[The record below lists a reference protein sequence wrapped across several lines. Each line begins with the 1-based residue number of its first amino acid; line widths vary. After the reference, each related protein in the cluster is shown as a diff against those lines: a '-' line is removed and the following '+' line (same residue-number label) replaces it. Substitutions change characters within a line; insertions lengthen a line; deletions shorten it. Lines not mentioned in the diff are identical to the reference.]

1 MNVMR
6 DALSK
11 EVLYISKKNI
21 KNTNGMTAKNI
32 GRLFIII
39 K

>member
-1 MNVMR
+1 MNVIR

-21 KNTNGMTAKNI
+21 KNINGITAKNI
-32 GRLFIII
+32 GKLFIMI